1 MLYLEVCMYPNF
13 ITSVPAVGNG
23 WAEDNNGFLT
33 PDYMIF
39 DSASS
44 SVLELISCK
53 CKKGCK
59 NNLCSCRKA
68 NFNCYGACLCKDC
81 TNDDTEELSVD
92 SDDDG
97 DE

>member
-1 MLYLEVCMYPNF
+1 MYPNF

-68 NFNCYGACLCKDC
+68 NFNCCGLCKDC

-92 SDDDG
+92 SDDDD